1 MTPAEIPFLSASEL
15 ADAIRAREVS
25 PVDAVNAYLDR
36 IDAVGDKLNAYIT
49 VCADAAR
56 ADAKRL
62 EDEAAAGNFRGPLHG
77 VPVGI
82 KDQIHTAGIRTTDA
96 SKLRADFVPDADAT
110 VVAKLKDAG
119 AIIIGKTNMS
129 EFALGDPISSHFG
142 PARNPW
148 DTNRNPGTSSTG
160 SGSATAGFLCATSLG
175 EDTGGSIRGPA
186 ANCGLVGIRPTWGR
200 VSRAGVDGAS
210 WSTDT
215 IGPISRTVTDCALTL
230 QVIAGHDPKD
240 RYSRT
245 EAVPDYLDGLDSG
258 VRGMRIGVVQELMGG
273 HGLRLDDRSRDA
285 VAAAAEVF
293 RELGAEVVPVS
304 IPITPQTGPIVR
316 TITSTERVSLNPE
329 WLRERFEDYHPNTR
343 VAFAVGNLIPGQ
355 VYYKAVKLRA
365 MVRRQVIAAFRDVDL
380 LLQPTSTGPA
390 GLLSDE
396 PPVVSSKEMAAAA
409 LREGSFRG
417 LYSLSGCPALSIPC
431 GFTGDPAAPDQENGA
446 LPLALQIAG
455 PHLGEPAILRAA
467 YAYEQ
472 ATPWHERRPPAL

>member
-1 MTPAEIPFLSASEL
+1 MSPTEIPFLSAFEL
-15 ADAIRAREVS
+15 AASIRTREIS
-25 PVDAVNAYLDR
+25 PVEAVDAYLDR
-36 IDAVGDKLNAYIT
+36 IDTVGDKLNAYIT
-49 VCADAAR
+49 VSADEAR
-56 ADAKRL
+56 ADAQRL
-62 EDEAAAGNFRGPLHG
+62 EAEAAAGNFRGPLHG

-82 KDQIHTAGIRTTDA
+82 KDQIHTAGIRTSDA
-96 SKLRADFVPDADAT
+96 SKIRADFVPDADAT
-110 VVAKLKDAG
+110 VVAKLKAAG
-119 AIIIGKTNMS
+119 AVIIGKTNMS
-129 EFALGDPISSHFG
+129 EFALGDPISSWFG

-148 DTNRNPGTSSTG
+148 DTARNPGTSSTG

-215 IGPISRTVTDCALTL
+215 IGPISRTVADCALTL
-230 QVIAGHDPKD
+230 GVIAGHDPND

-245 EAVPDYLDGLDSG
+245 EPVPDYLDGLDAG
-258 VRGMRIGVVQELMGG
+258 VAGMRIGVVTELMGG
-273 HGLRLDDRSRDA
+273 HGLSLDDRSRDA

-304 IPITPQTGPIVR
+304 LPMAPMTGPIVR

-329 WLRERFEDYHPNTR
+329 WLRERLEDYHPNTR

-355 VYYKAVKLRA
+355 VYYKALKLRA
-365 MVRRQVIAAFRDVDL
+365 LVRRQVIETFRQVDL

-396 PPVVSSKEMAAAA
+396 PTLISSKGMAAAA

-417 LYSLSGCPALSIPC
+417 LYSLSGCPALSVPC
-431 GFTGDPAAPDQENGA
+431 GFTGDGEGV

-455 PHLGEPAILRAA
+455 PHLGEAAVLRAA
-467 YAYEQ
+467 YSYEQ
-472 ATPWHERRPPAL
+472 ATPWHLRRPPGL

>member
-1 MTPAEIPFLSASEL
+1 MTSTEIPFLSASEL
-15 ADAIRAREVS
+15 ASAIRAGEVS
-25 PVDAVNAYLDR
+25 PVDAVDAYLDR

-49 VCADAAR
+49 VCADEAR
-56 ADAKRL
+56 ADAKTL
-62 EDEAAAGNFRGPLHG
+62 ADEAVAGQFRGPLHG

-96 SKLRADFVPDADAT
+96 SKIRADVVSDEDAT
-110 VVAKLKDAG
+110 VVARLKKAG

-129 EFALGDPISSHFG
+129 EFAMGDPISSWFG

-148 DTNRNPGTSSTG
+148 DTERNPGTSSTG

-186 ANCGLVGIRPTWGR
+186 ANSGLVGIRPTWGR

-210 WSTDT
+210 WSVDT
-215 IGPISRTVTDCALTL
+215 IGPISRTVTDCAMTL
-230 QVIAGHDPKD
+230 QAIAGHDPRD

-245 EAVPDYLDGLDSG
+245 EPVPDYLANLDGG
-258 VRGMRIGVVQELMGG
+258 VSGMRIGVVQELMGG
-273 HGLRLDDRSRDA
+273 HGLSLNEQSRDA

-293 RELGAEVVPVS
+293 GELGAEVVPVS
-304 IPITPQTGPIVR
+304 MPMAPFTGSIVR

-343 VAFAVGNLIPGQ
+343 VGFAVGNLIPAQ
-355 VYYKAVKLRA
+355 VYYKALKLRA
-365 MVRRQVIAAFRDVDL
+365 LVRRQVIEAFRGVDL
-380 LLQPTSTGPA
+380 LIQPTSSGPA
-390 GLLSDE
+390 GLLADE
-396 PPVVSSKEMAAAA
+396 PVAVASKAMAVSA
-409 LREGSFRG
+409 LRDGSFRG

-431 GFTGDPAAPDQENGA
+431 GFTGDGEGG
-446 LPLALQIAG
+446 LPLALQIGG
-455 PHLGEPAILRAA
+455 PHLGEAQVLRAA

-472 ATPWHERRPPAL
+472 ATEWSNRRPPAL

>member
-1 MTPAEIPFLSASEL
+1 MNAAEIPFLSASEL
-15 ADAIRAREVS
+15 ADAIRAGAVS
-25 PVDAVNAYLDR
+25 PVDAVDAYLDR
-36 IDAVGDKLNAYIT
+36 IDAVGDRLNAYIT
-49 VCADAAR
+49 VCADEAR
-56 ADAKRL
+56 ADAKQMAA
-62 EDEAAAGNFRGPLHG
+62 EAAAGSFRGPLHG

-96 SKLRADFVPDADAT
+96 SKIRADFVPDADAT
-110 VVAKLKDAG
+110 VVAKLKAAG
-119 AIIIGKTNMS
+119 AVIIGKTNMS
-129 EFALGDPISSHFG
+129 EFAMGDPISSWFG

-148 DTNRNPGTSSTG
+148 DTDRNPGTSSTG

-186 ANCGLVGIRPTWGR
+186 ANSGLVGIRPTWGR

-230 QVIAGHDPKD
+230 QVIAGHDPND
-240 RYSRT
+240 RYSRP
-245 EAVPDYLDGLDSG
+245 EPVPDYLDGLDAG

-273 HGLRLDDRSRDA
+273 HGLRLDDQSRDA
-285 VAAAAEVF
+285 VSAAAEVF

-304 IPITPQTGPIVR
+304 LPIAPLTGPIVR

-355 VYYKAVKLRA
+355 VYYKALKLRA
-365 MVRRQVIAAFRDVDL
+365 LARRQVLQAFREVDL
-380 LLQPTSTGPA
+380 LIQPTSSGPA
-390 GLLSDE
+390 GLLADE
-396 PPVVSSKEMAAAA
+396 PAVIDNKEMAVRS

-431 GFTGDPAAPDQENGA
+431 GFTSDGEGA
-446 LPLALQIAG
+446 LPLALQIGG
-455 PHLGEPAILRAA
+455 PHLGEAAIFKAA

-472 ATPWHERRPPAL
+472 ATPWHQRRPPAL

>member
-15 ADAIRAREVS
+15 ATAIRAREVS
-25 PVDAVNAYLDR
+25 PVEAVGAYLDR
-36 IDAVGDKLNAYIT
+36 IDAVGDRLNAYIT
-49 VCADAAR
+49 VCADEAR
-56 ADAKRL
+56 ADARRL

-119 AIIIGKTNMS
+119 AVIIGKTNMS

-148 DTNRNPGTSSTG
+148 DTARNPGTSSTG

-230 QVIAGHDPKD
+230 QVVAGHDPKD

-245 EAVPDYLDGLDSG
+245 ETVPNYLDGLDAG

-431 GFTGDPAAPDQENGA
+431 GFTGDGEGA
-446 LPLALQIAG
+446 LPLALQIGG
-455 PHLGEPAILRAA
+455 PHLGEAAIFRAA

-472 ATPWHERRPPAL
+472 ATPWHERQPPAL

>member
-15 ADAIRAREVS
+15 ATAIRTRDVS
-25 PVDAVNAYLDR
+25 PVEAVDAYLDR
-36 IDAVGDKLNAYIT
+36 IDRVGDQLNAYIT
-49 VCADAAR
+49 VCADEAR

-62 EDEAAAGNFRGPLHG
+62 ETEAAAGNFRGPLHG

-82 KDQIHTAGIRTTDA
+82 KDQIHTAGTRTTDA
-96 SKLRADFVPDADAT
+96 SKIRADFVPDSDAT
-110 VVAKLKDAG
+110 VVAKLKAAG
-119 AIIIGKTNMS
+119 AVIIGKTNMS
-129 EFALGDPISSHFG
+129 EFALGDPISSWFG

-148 DTNRNPGTSSTG
+148 DTARNPGTSSTG

-200 VSRAGVDGAS
+200 VSRAGMDGAS

-215 IGPISRTVTDCALTL
+215 IGPISRTVADCALTL
-230 QVIAGHDPKD
+230 GVIAGHDPKD
-240 RYSRT
+240 RYSRP
-245 EAVPDYLDGLDSG
+245 ESVPNYLDGLDAG
-258 VRGMRIGVVQELMGG
+258 VSGMRIGVVTELMGG
-273 HGLRLDDRSRDA
+273 HGLSLDDRSHNA

-293 RELGAEVVPVS
+293 RELGAEVIPVS
-304 IPITPQTGPIVR
+304 LPMAPFTGPIVR

-355 VYYKAVKLRA
+355 VYYKALKLRA
-365 MVRRQVIAAFRDVDL
+365 LVRRQVIEAFHKVDL

-396 PPVVSSKEMAAAA
+396 PPVVSSKEMAASA

-431 GFTGDPAAPDQENGA
+431 GFTSDGDGA

-455 PHLGEPAILRAA
+455 PHLGEAPVLRAA
-467 YAYEQ
+467 FAYEQ
-472 ATPWHERRPPAL
+472 ATDWHLRRPPDL

>member
-1 MTPAEIPFLSASEL
+1 MTSAGIPFMSAVEL
-15 ADAIRAREVS
+15 ASAIRNRDISAVEA
-25 PVDAVNAYLDR
+25 VDAYLDR
-36 IDAVGDKLNAYIT
+36 IYKVGDKLNAYIT
-49 VCADAAR
+49 VCADEAR

-62 EDEAAAGNFRGPLHG
+62 DDEAAAGNFRGPLHG

-82 KDQIHTAGIRTTDA
+82 KDQIHTAGIPTTDA
-96 SKLRADFVPDADAT
+96 SKIRADFVPDADAT
-110 VVAKLKDAG
+110 VVAKLKAAG
-119 AIIIGKTNMS
+119 AVIIGKTNMS
-129 EFALGDPISSHFG
+129 EFALGDPISSWFG

-148 DTNRNPGTSSTG
+148 DTARNPGTSSTG

-215 IGPISRTVTDCALTL
+215 IGPISRTVADCALTL
-230 QVIAGHDPKD
+230 GVVAGHDPKD

-245 EAVPDYLDGLDSG
+245 ESVPDYLDGLDSG
-258 VRGMRIGVVQELMGG
+258 VAGMRIGVVMELMGG
-273 HGLRLDDRSRDA
+273 YGLSLNDQSRDA

-304 IPITPQTGPIVR
+304 LPMAPFTGPIVR

-343 VAFAVGNLIPGQ
+343 VAFATGNLIPGQ

-365 MVRRQVIAAFRDVDL
+365 LVRRQVIEAFREVDL

-396 PPVVSSKEMAAAA
+396 PPVVNSKEMAAAA

-431 GFTGDPAAPDQENGA
+431 GFTSDGEGA

-455 PHLGEPAILRAA
+455 PHLGEAAALRAA

-472 ATPWHERRPPAL
+472 ATPWHLRRPPDL

>member
-1 MTPAEIPFLSASEL
+1 MNSSDIPFLSASEL
-15 ADAIRAREVS
+15 AGAIRARDVS
-25 PVDAVNAYLDR
+25 PVEAVDAYLDR
-36 IDAVGDKLNAYIT
+36 IAAVGDRLNAYIT
-49 VCADAAR
+49 VCSDEAR

-77 VPVGI
+77 VPVGV

-96 SKLRADFVPDADAT
+96 SKIRADYVPDADAT
-110 VVAKLKDAG
+110 VVARLKDAG
-119 AIIIGKTNMS
+119 AVIIGKTNMS
-129 EFALGDPISSHFG
+129 EFALGDPISSWFG

-230 QVIAGHDPKD
+230 QAIAGHDPRD

-245 EAVPDYLDGLDSG
+245 EPVADYLDGLDAG
-258 VRGMRIGVVQELMGG
+258 VRGLRIGVVQELMGG
-273 HGLRLDDRSRDA
+273 YGLRLDDRSRDA

-293 RELGAEVVPVS
+293 GELGAEVVPVS
-304 IPITPQTGPIVR
+304 LPMAHLTGPIVR

-343 VAFAVGNLIPGQ
+343 VAFATGNLIPGQ
-355 VYYKAVKLRA
+355 LYYKAVKLRA
-365 MVRRQVIAAFRDVDL
+365 LVRRQVIAAFREVDL

-417 LYSLSGCPALSIPC
+417 LYSLSGCPAISIPC
-431 GFTGDPAAPDQENGA
+431 GFTGDGEGA
-446 LPLALQIAG
+446 LPLALQIGG
-455 PHLGEPAILRAA
+455 PHLGEATIFRAA

>member
-1 MTPAEIPFLSASEL
+1 MNPSDIPFLSATEL
-15 ADAIRAREVS
+15 AAAIRAREISAVEA
-25 PVDAVNAYLDR
+25 VDAYLDR
-36 IDAVGDKLNAYIT
+36 IDSVGDRLNAYIT
-49 VCADAAR
+49 VCADEAR
-56 ADAKRL
+56 AEARRL
-62 EDEAAAGNFRGPLHG
+62 DEEAASGSFRGSLHG

-96 SKLRADFVPDADAT
+96 SKIRAEFVPGRDAT
-110 VVAKLKDAG
+110 VVTRLKDAG
-119 AIIIGKTNMS
+119 AVIIGKTNMS
-129 EFALGDPISSHFG
+129 EFALGDPISSWFG

-148 DTNRNPGTSSTG
+148 DTARNPGTSSTG

-215 IGPISRTVTDCALTL
+215 IGPISRTVADCALTL
-230 QVIAGHDPKD
+230 GVIAGHDPKD
-240 RYSRT
+240 RYSRP
-245 EAVPDYLDGLDSG
+245 EPVPDYLAELDGG
-258 VRGMRIGVVQELMGG
+258 VAGMRIGVVQELMGG

-285 VAAAAEVF
+285 VQAAAEVF

-304 IPITPQTGPIVR
+304 LPMAPYTGPIVR

-329 WLRERFEDYHPNTR
+329 WLRERLEDYHPNTR
-343 VAFAVGNLIPGQ
+343 VAFATGNLIPGQ
-355 VYYKAVKLRA
+355 VYYKALKLRA
-365 MVRRQVIAAFRDVDL
+365 LVRRQVIDTFREVDL
-380 LLQPTSTGPA
+380 LIQPTSTGPA

-396 PPVVSSKEMAAAA
+396 PSVVSSKEMAAAA

-431 GFTGDPAAPDQENGA
+431 GFTDGNGGEAP
-446 LPLALQIAG
+446 LPLAMQIAG
-455 PHLGEPAILRAA
+455 PHVGEAAVLRAA

-472 ATPWHERRPPAL
+472 ATPWHKRLPPSL